1 MDRRIYLR
9 AVAPTIHPHLLPIQ
23 SRDRGPVGLGGALEK
38 WPKFKNAL
46 MVLRTGNKLVM
57 VFVMMCMNFERK
69 KLSGRS
75 SYSG

>member
-1 MDRRIYLR
+1 MVTERD
-9 AVAPTIHPHLLPIQ
+9 TIAETSSSHEGVMILPLLT
-23 SRDRGPVGLGGALEK
+23 VGGALEK
-38 WPKFKNAL
+38 WPNFKNAL

-75 SYSG
+75 SYYG